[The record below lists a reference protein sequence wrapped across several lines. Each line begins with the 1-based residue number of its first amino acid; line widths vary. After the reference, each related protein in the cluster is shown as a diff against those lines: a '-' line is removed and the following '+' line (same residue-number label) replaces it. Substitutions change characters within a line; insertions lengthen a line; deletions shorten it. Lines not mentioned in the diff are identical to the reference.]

1 MFVTYAQFD
10 ILRLCT
16 GENSKRH
23 LSLGHTWI
31 REIVALCAQDVELD
45 VLLSVRTNLK
55 FYGMIRG
62 IAKNELETRINEVV
76 ELFGL
81 TEHQHKR
88 VFELSGGLM

>member
-1 MFVTYAQFD
+1 M
-10 ILRLCT
+10 
-16 GENSKRH
+16 
-23 LSLGHTWI
+23 
-31 REIVALCAQDVELD
+31 ALCAQDVELD